1 MIDII
6 VIAVVFVVVTY
17 FVLFFFQRK
26 LIYRAPHPSYLL
38 YKKYKNQSLVLT
50 TSDFTNLYGWCTPT
64 QAEISLDIEIIYFGG
79 NAQDSC
85 TILKTLSVLPAH
97 NIFTFNYR
105 GYGQSEG
112 QPSEKTLC
120 RDSLEIFDLVRSKNP
135 KSKIV
140 VIGYSL
146 GSSIAGYLATHR
158 EVHKLVLLC
167 PLSSIP
173 RIASERFLIPRIF
186 VKDSFDLER
195 TAKKIETN
203 SLVILAEN
211 DLDIPASHS
220 RSVFENISG
229 QKLLKVIANEN
240 HNTIF
245 DNKETISSVN
255 AFIQH
260 DNR

>member
-6 VIAVVFVVVTY
+6 VIAVVFVFVTY
-17 FVLFFFQRK
+17 LVLFFSQRK

-50 TSDFTNLYGWCTPT
+50 TSDFTNLYGWCIPT
-64 QAEISLDIEIIYFGG
+64 QSEISSNIEIIYFGG

-85 TILKTLSVLPAH
+85 TILKTLSVLPAQD
-97 NIFTFNYR
+97 IFTFNYR

-112 QPSEKTLC
+112 YPSEKTLC

-146 GSSIAGYLATHR
+146 GSSIAGYLATRR

-167 PLSSIP
+167 PLSSIS
-173 RIASERFLIPRIF
+173 RIASERFLIPRI
-186 VKDSFDLER
+186 VIKDSFDLER
-195 TAKKIETN
+195 TAKKIEAN

-220 RSVFENISG
+220 RSVYENISG
-229 QKLLKVIANEN
+229 QKLLKIIGNEN

-245 DNKETISSVN
+245 D
-255 AFIQH
+255 
-260 DNR
+260 